1 MSTPDT
7 PAGDRAA
14 DPYAD
19 RPDRWEESD
28 AAWERKWSD
37 EPPAEDDQEPLAPP
51 SDAYRPA
58 TPTAGSVTDAY
69 GDGMRA
75 AGPYLGLGLQIAAAM
90 LFFVGLGYLADRML
104 GTTPW
109 GLLVGAVLGMVGIVA
124 LVVRVAN
131 EASRRRD

>member
-1 MSTPDT
+1 MTDPT
-7 PAGDRAA
+7 DRDPSSR

-37 EPPAEDDQEPLAPP
+37 EPPAEDEEPLAPP

-75 AGPYLGLGLQIAAAM
+75 AGPYLGLGLQIAASM
-90 LFFVGLGYLADRML
+90 LFFVGLGYLADRVL

-131 EASRRRD
+131 EANKTRR